1 MRKHNVPMVEDE
13 RPPSLDDPAL
23 DDLESRI
30 QKARAAQPAAGP
42 DTPRPSPVGAALRL
56 AVEMV
61 SALFVGAGMGWLLD
75 EWLGTKP
82 WLLLVFL
89 LLGAAGGM
97 LNVYRTGRR
106 LSASSEEEHKRGDGG

>member
-1 MRKHNVPMVEDE
+1 MVKDK
-13 RPPSLDDPAL
+13 RPSLL

-30 QKARAAQPAAGP
+30 KKARAEQHEDRP
-42 DTPRPSPVGAALRL
+42 DTPQPSPIGVALRL

-61 SALFVGAGMGWLLD
+61 SALFVGAGIGWLLD
-75 EWLGTKP
+75 EWLDTGP

-106 LSASSEEEHKRGDGG
+106 LSASSEE